1 MFMKSYISVEETY
14 GECIKCEVE
23 NCEISQRRDDEII
36 VDGFFTLIDRSLF
49 LEKGFYP
56 ISGDIYSAIHDGNVV
71 TEICGIEPEEKQRR
85 IRLLMDLM
93 ND

>member
-1 MFMKSYISVEETY
+1 MKSYISVEETY

-23 NCEISQRRDDEII
+23 NCDISERRDNEII
-36 VDGFFTLIDRSLF
+36 VDCYITFVDRALF

-56 ISGDIYSAIHDGNVV
+56 VSGDIYSAIHDGNVV
-71 TEICGIEPEEKQRR
+71 TEICGIESEEKKRR